1 MSTLI
6 CLVMIMKSTNPLRYP
21 GGKYYLAEYVSK
33 VLDYNCIENC
43 IFFEPYAGSAA
54 VSLELLY
61 QRKVKEIVI
70 IEKDPLIYAFWK
82 SVIDYTNELCEEIE
96 KLEISL
102 NTWYEFAPYKKA
114 STPLQFPLVKLGTA
128 GLFYNRTNYSGILT
142 ANPLG
147 GKKQTSKYKIDCRFN
162 KKTIINH
169 ILKIANYSS
178 QITVKWSDAL
188 KFLKE
193 HLKVLNQKKSFV
205 YIDPPYYEKGKSLYR
220 YYYKDNDHKDLADFI
235 KKCRFPWLIS
245 YDDHP
250 FINNLYFGQ
259 NNNLNSQKLY
269 CDYSAQKHKKG
280 NEILISNLVIPPL
293 ENLKT
298 NEIKTI

>member
-1 MSTLI
+1 
-6 CLVMIMKSTNPLRYP
+6 MKTTNPLRYP
-21 GGKYYLAEYVSK
+21 GGKYYLAEYILK
-33 VLDYNCIENC
+33 VLDYNFIENC

-54 VSLELLY
+54 VSLEMLY
-61 QRKVKEIVI
+61 QNKVKEIVI

-82 SVIDYTNELCEEIE
+82 SVIEHTDELCERIK

-102 NTWYEFAPYKKA
+102 NTWHKFAVYKTA
-114 STPLQFPLVKLGTA
+114 TTPLQFPLIELGVA
-128 GLFYNRTNYSGILT
+128 GLFFNRTNYSGILK

-147 GKKQTSKYKIDCRFN
+147 GKKQASKYKIDCRFN
-162 KKTIINH
+162 KNTIINH
-169 ILKIANYSS
+169 ILKIANNRS

-188 KFLKE
+188 KYLKE
-193 HLKVLNQKKSFV
+193 NLIVLNQKNCFV

-220 YYYKDNDHKDLADFI
+220 YFYENNDHKELAEFI

-250 FINNLYFGQ
+250 FINELYFDK
-259 NNNLNSQKLY
+259 NDNLNSQKLY

-293 ENLKT
+293 KNLKT
-298 NEIKTI
+298 SEIKVAE